1 MGQEDMGGIPTGSN
15 KLAKSRSYILAC
27 FTCWKETKKA
37 NRPCPGT
44 LSKSSEQYGWPAVKI
59 PLLALVFSLGA
70 WNQNKK
76 STTRFPYIISFNPHT
91 MPVSR
96 ASLASFHRGRNRD
109 LELFQ
114 DLLKITSARC
124 IKALR
129 FQSPALN
136 LCSQITRSKFII
148 YLIPTCQEKVIRAY
162 FGNLFEGQFVWR
174 ISNTIFL
181 VLFSYGISLICGQ
194 TFPRGKIM

>member
-1 MGQEDMGGIPTGSN
+1 MGDQLLRFLSSPLSSLLGLGTRIRSQQPTS
-15 KLAKSRSYILAC
+15 
-27 FTCWKETKKA
+27 
-37 NRPCPGT
+37 
-44 LSKSSEQYGWPAVKI
+44 Q
-59 PLLALVFSLGA
+59 
-70 WNQNKK
+70 
-76 STTRFPYIISFNPHT
+76 YIISFNPHT

-114 DLLKITSARC
+114 DLFKITSARC

-148 YLIPTCQEKVIRAY
+148 YLIPTCQEKAIRAY
-162 FGNLFEGQFVWR
+162 FGKLFEGQFVWR

-194 TFPRGKIM
+194 TFPRGKNM